1 MRQRD
6 WRFSSANICRYEV
19 FLLSLPTET
28 THSGLIFS
36 NDGWRTERKNL
47 TGFADHAEP
56 PPDIGAAKRR
66 AMRNGRQDKKTA
78 GHIHSVKRGQRKTV
92 LMPSGRMDKFNEFET
107 QNQFKPTHNC
117 IHRLILLTHL

>member
-28 THSGLIFS
+28 THSGLVFS

-66 AMRNGRQDKKTA
+66 AMRNGRQDKKQPDISIRLSE
-78 GHIHSVKRGQRKTV
+78 GRGKLFLCRAEEWTNSTSLKHKTSSN
-92 LMPSGRMDKFNEFET
+92 P
-107 QNQFKPTHNC
+107 
-117 IHRLILLTHL
+117 LTTVYIV